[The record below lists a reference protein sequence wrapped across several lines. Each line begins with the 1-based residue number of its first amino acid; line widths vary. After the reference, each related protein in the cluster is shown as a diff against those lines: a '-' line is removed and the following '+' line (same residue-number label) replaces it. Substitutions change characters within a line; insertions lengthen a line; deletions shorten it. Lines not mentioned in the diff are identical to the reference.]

1 MWNTVYLTAS
11 FPVRKLTEGLTGW
24 PMQQTSYNRR
34 RRFHKHTELRE
45 LQVEAPPA
53 RFTAIKFNIL

>member
-1 MWNTVYLTAS
+1 MWNPVYLTAS
-11 FPVRKLTEGLTGW
+11 FLVRKLTEALMGW

-34 RRFHKHTELRE
+34 RRLHKHTELRE